1 MLWHHRHIAG
11 DPANRKESTM
21 NANKPAAPLFAARN
35 AVAVTVKSGVRA
47 GARGKEAEN
56 KRS

>member
-1 MLWHHRHIAG
+1 MT
-11 DPANRKESTM
+11 N
-21 NANKPAAPLFAARN
+21 NKPAVPVFATRN

-47 GARGKEAEN
+47 GARAMEEQA